1 MLGYKDGKLQ
11 EVDTT
16 GSWAFSF
23 LLAALMFIPIWFI
36 WKLIKYFFD
45 KLFNNQP
52 KQPIKVKK
60 NKNWKKISNN
70 RKF

>member
-16 GSWAFSF
+16 SSWAFSF
-23 LLAALMFIPIWFI
+23 LLAALMFIPIWFT

-45 KLFNNQP
+45 LMFNTN
-52 KQPIKVKK
+52 KK
-60 NKNWKKISNN
+60 K
-70 RKF
+70 

>member
-1 MLGYKDGKLQ
+1 MLGYKNGKLQ
-11 EVDTT
+11 EVDTA
-16 GSWAFSF
+16 GSWVFSF
-23 LLAALMFIPIWFI
+23 LLAALMFIPVWFVWRI
-36 WKLIKYFFD
+36 IKYFFD

-52 KQPIKVKK
+52 KQYVKVKK